1 MTNSWS
7 HIFQAGEKWSGTIAK
22 GKLIRFTAM
31 EARAN
36 VSIVMYNAKDLT
48 ERYNM
53 PDTLKAQHTYCL
65 KKGNILMSDNGR
77 AMTSIVE
84 DDLGWHDP
92 LGGYTTRGMTD
103 IKYGKTSYQTES
115 NGYLKSGK
123 ENLEIELV
131 RNGLQVRDLAP
142 ILNLFSKIAVD
153 DAGNMQFEE
162 NHCRQ
167 GDTVTLRT
175 EMDVLVILS
184 NTPNPHDPRKV
195 YPAVP
200 VKMEV
205 LPAEPLGTNDHCV
218 KSCLQNERAFENTW
232 AYYTL
237 NA

>member
-1 MTNSWS
+1 MSNSWS

-22 GKLIRFTAM
+22 GKLIRFTAL

-36 VSIVMYNAKDLT
+36 VSIIMYNARDFT

-77 AMTSIVE
+77 VMASIVE
-84 DDLGWHDP
+84 DDLGGHDP
-92 LGGYTTRGMTD
+92 LGGYTTREMTD
-103 IKYGKTSYQTES
+103 EKYGKTSYQTES
-115 NGYLKSGK
+115 NNYLKSGK

-142 ILNLFSKIAVD
+142 VVNLFSKIEVD
-153 DAGNMQFEE
+153 EAGNMQFEE
-162 NHCRQ
+162 NHCRK
-167 GDTVTLRT
+167 GDNVTLRT
-175 EMDVLVILS
+175 EMDILFILS
-184 NTPNPHDPRKV
+184 NTPNPHDPRTA

-205 LPAEPLGTNDHCV
+205 LPAQPIGANDDCV
-218 KSCLQNERAFENTW
+218 KSCPQNGRAFENTW
-232 AYYTL
+232 DYYKL